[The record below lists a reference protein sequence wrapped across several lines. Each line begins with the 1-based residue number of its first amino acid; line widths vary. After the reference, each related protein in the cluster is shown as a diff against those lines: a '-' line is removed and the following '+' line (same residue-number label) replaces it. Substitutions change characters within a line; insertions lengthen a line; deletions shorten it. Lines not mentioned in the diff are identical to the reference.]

1 MKEVT
6 LNSYSAF
13 TIPFAGVHEKTG
25 LIVRSDGYVLSPA
38 GHWLSGNSDSNPGRR
53 LPYKRVTIYK
63 DGSHT
68 RYMVHRLVA
77 ETFLCSVSGKETVD
91 HKDRDS
97 LNNDVFNLRFADRK
111 EQALNRKTTLFKQTE
126 EERKARQKAYK
137 DAHRLEI
144 RRKSNEYYAANRERI
159 LTRMRNFRRKKKLAS
174 MTPIVGTPEQETYDT
189 HNDKKE

>member
-13 TIPFAGVHEKTG
+13 TIPFAGIHNETG
-25 LIVRSDGYVLSPA
+25 LVVRSDGYVLSPA
-38 GHWLSGNSDSNPGRR
+38 GNWLSGNPDSNPGRR

-63 DGSHT
+63 NGSHQ

-77 ETFLCSVSGKETVD
+77 ETFLHPVLGKETVD
-91 HKDRDS
+91 HKDRDCH
-97 LNNDVFNLRFADRK
+97 NNDVFNLRFADHK
-111 EQALNRKTTLFKQTE
+111 EQALNRKSTIFKQTE
-126 EERKARQKAYK
+126 EERKARVKAYK

-144 RRKSNEYYAANRERI
+144 RRKSNEYYAANKERI
-159 LTRMRNFRRKKKLAS
+159 LTRMRNFRIQKKLAS
-174 MTPIVGTPEQETYDT
+174 MTPIIGAPAQEANDT